1 MDLSSLCRVRR
12 RRRAHVSLAVSSR
25 RVANSQTLFFLRARA
40 SPLALT
46 SIEVHAY
53 PLNTSPTTSLTLS
66 CAPRPSFAPR
76 SLAGNST
83 ATSSIE
89 LDDDELD
96 ELDRRR
102 PHERPRSPA
111 VTAARRAVSSSSQCL
126 RGRAVSQDS
135 NKSEARRQ
143 SSTRAHA
150 RELDARGSTSRSPSR
165 HGCATVVAGPTS

>member
-1 MDLSSLCRVRR
+1 MSCKKTKTRSPS
-12 RRRAHVSLAVSSR
+12 VSQSR
-25 RVANSQTLFFLRARA
+25 RVASRISQTLFFLRARA

-96 ELDRRR
+96 ELDRRATSR
-102 PHERPRSPA
+102 ATALTSRA
-111 VTAARRAVSSSSQCL
+111 TAARRAVSSSSQYL
-126 RGRAVSQDS
+126 RGRAVSRNS
-135 NKSEARRQ
+135 NTTKRGEA
-143 SSTRAHA
+143 T
-150 RELDARGSTSRSPSR
+150 ELDASACSRVGRARVDVSVTVSSWMRDRGGEDRRS
-165 HGCATVVAGPTS
+165 